1 MRIIK
6 MNKHYKTLELHKIM
20 DMLAE
25 QAGND
30 ETLRMISELEPVT
43 DIDKVRTELKKTE
56 DAFDLSVKYG
66 TPPFYRFKDI
76 RGSLQRAQSGSS
88 LTLRELLDVGVMLRQ
103 IRGLTDYYASAGD
116 AENTLTPLFTEL
128 SPNKWL
134 EDKIQNA
141 ILSEDEIAD
150 TASAEL
156 ANIRRKIAQAGIR
169 IRESLDK
176 MVRSA
181 DVQKSLMD
189 NIVTVRDGRYVLPVK
204 AEYKGNVKG
213 IVHASS
219 ATGSTLFI
227 EPEAVV
233 EANNDIRVLQGR
245 EQEEIERIIAE
256 LSSDCAACAE
266 TMKNDYMTCAELN
279 LYFAKSNLGAKMK
292 GCIPEISDDGVLE
305 LKKARHPLI
314 DPDKVVPV
322 DITVGKDYSTLIV
335 TGPNTGGKTVLLKT
349 AGLLTAMTM
358 CGLMVPAADG
368 TKISVFRHILVDIG
382 DMQSIEQSLSTFS
395 SHMSNVV
402 NIIKTADESSL
413 ILIDELGSGT
423 DPVEGAALA
432 VSIIE
437 ALMAKGS
444 RIFVTTHY
452 QELKIFAIEH
462 ENVENGS
469 CEFDV
474 KTLQPTYRLII
485 GSPGK
490 SNAFSISSKLGV
502 PADIIANAKALVSDD
517 DRHFEEVV
525 TQLEASRRALDKQNA
540 ELAQLKK
547 QAKEQAEALEREK
560 QEFEARKD
568 EEFEKAHTQA
578 MRIVENCRY
587 QSDKLLEELADIR
600 KERNKEAFDKRT
612 SAAKSMSRSSLD
624 KMYDEANPVRKKE
637 NEYKPPR
644 PYKRGD
650 SVVIVDIGK
659 KGILAGDPDANGN
672 VFVQV
677 GIMKTKTNVSRL
689 RLAEEDKVTVGSKKA
704 PAGARAGVSK
714 TKVSGKM
721 ERRSSLE
728 LDIRGCAV
736 DEGIHEVDAFI
747 DNAVMV
753 NAGIITI
760 IHGKGTGLLRQGI
773 QRHLKHHPSVK
784 SFRNGLF
791 GEGEDGVTVVE
802 LK

>member
-1 MRIIK
+1 
-6 MNKHYKTLELHKIM
+6 MNKHYKTLELHKIL
-20 DMLAE
+20 DMLSE

-30 ETLRMISELEPVT
+30 ETRRMIAELEPET
-43 DIDKVRTELKKTE
+43 DIDKVKESLKKTE
-56 DAFDLSVKYG
+56 DAFELSVKFG
-66 TPPFYRFKDI
+66 TPPFYSFKDV

-88 LTLRELLDVGVMLRQ
+88 LSLRELLDICSMLRQ
-103 IRGLTDYYASAGD
+103 IRGLTDYHASCGEVQTVLD
-116 AENTLTPLFTEL
+116 PLFEEL

-141 ILSEDEIAD
+141 ILTEDEIAD

-156 ANIRRKIAQAGIR
+156 ANIRRKIAQAGVR

-204 AEYKGNVKG
+204 AEYKGNVRG

-227 EPEAVV
+227 EPEDVV

-256 LSSDCAACAE
+256 LSSDCASCAE
-266 TMKNDYMTCAELN
+266 TMKRDYFTCAELN
-279 LYFAKSNLGAKMK
+279 LYFAKSNLGAKMRATV
-292 GCIPEISDDGVLE
+292 PEISDDGILE

-314 DPDKVVPV
+314 DAEKVVPV
-322 DITVGKDYSTLIV
+322 DISVGRDYSTLIV

-349 AGLLTAMTM
+349 AGLLTAMAM
-358 CGLMVPAADG
+358 CGMMVPAGDG
-368 TKISVFRHILVDIG
+368 TRISVFRHILVDIG

-402 NIIKTADESSL
+402 QILKTADESSL

-437 ALMAKGS
+437 ALMKKGS

-452 QELKIFAIEH
+452 QELKLFAIER
-462 ENVENGS
+462 ENVENAS

-490 SNAFSISSKLGV
+490 SNAFSISSKLGI
-502 PADIIANAKALVSDD
+502 PREIIDEAKSLVSDD
-517 DRHFEEVV
+517 NRRFEEVV
-525 TQLEASRRALDKQNA
+525 AQLEASRRALDRQNT
-540 ELAQLKK
+540 ELARLRKE
-547 QAKEQAEALEREK
+547 AEEKEQALEKERE
-560 QEFEARKD
+560 EFEARKD
-568 EEFEKAHTQA
+568 DEFEKARTQA
-578 MRIVENCRY
+578 MRIVENCRM
-587 QSDKLLEELADIR
+587 QSEKLLDELSDIR
-600 KERNKEAFDKRT
+600 KERNKEAFDKRS

-624 KMYDEANPVRKKE
+624 KMYDEANPVRKRELK
-637 NEYKPPR
+637 EYKPPR

-650 SVVIVDIGK
+650 NVIVADIGK
-659 KGILAGDPDANGN
+659 KGILASDPDSSGN

-677 GIMKTKTNVSRL
+677 GIMKTKTNISHL
-689 RLAEEDKVTVGSKKA
+689 RLAEEDKVTVGNKKKTSA
-704 PAGARAGVSK
+704 SRVSK
-714 TKVSGKM
+714 VGVSGKT
-721 ERRSSLE
+721 ERKSSLE
-728 LDIRGCAV
+728 LDIRGCAI
-736 DEGIHEVDAFI
+736 DEGIHEVDRFI
-747 DNAVMV
+747 DNAVML
-753 NAGIITI
+753 NAGIVTI

-773 QRHLKHHPSVK
+773 QRHLRSHPSVK
-784 SFRNGLF
+784 SFRNGVF

>member
-1 MRIIK
+1 
-6 MNKHYKTLELHKIM
+6 MNKHYKTLELHKIL
-20 DMLAE
+20 DMLSE

-30 ETLRMISELEPVT
+30 ETRRMIAELEPET
-43 DIDKVRTELKKTE
+43 DIDKVKESLKKTE
-56 DAFDLSVKYG
+56 DAFELSVKFG
-66 TPPFYRFKDI
+66 TPPFYSFKDV

-88 LTLRELLDVGVMLRQ
+88 LSLRELLDICSMLRQ
-103 IRGLTDYYASAGD
+103 IRGLTDYHASCGD
-116 AENTLTPLFTEL
+116 VTTVLDPLFEEL

-141 ILSEDEIAD
+141 ILTEDEIAD

-156 ANIRRKIAQAGIR
+156 ANIRRKIAQAGVR

-204 AEYKGNVKG
+204 AEYKGNVRG

-266 TMKNDYMTCAELN
+266 TMKRDYFTCAELN
-279 LYFAKSNLGAKMK
+279 LYFAKSNLGAKMRATV
-292 GCIPEISDDGVLE
+292 PEISDDGILE

-314 DPDKVVPV
+314 DAEKVVPV
-322 DITVGKDYSTLIV
+322 DISVGRDYSTLIV

-349 AGLLTAMTM
+349 AGLLTAMAM
-358 CGLMVPAADG
+358 CGMMVPAGDG

-402 NIIKTADESSL
+402 QILKTADESSL

-437 ALMAKGS
+437 ALMKKGS

-452 QELKIFAIEH
+452 QELKLFAIER
-462 ENVENGS
+462 ENVENAS

-490 SNAFSISSKLGV
+490 SNAFSISSKLGI
-502 PADIIANAKALVSDD
+502 PQEIIDEAKSLVSDD
-517 DRHFEEVV
+517 NRRFEEVV
-525 TQLEASRRALDKQNA
+525 AQLEASRRALDRQNT
-540 ELAQLKK
+540 ELARLRKE
-547 QAKEQAEALEREK
+547 AEEKEQALEKERE
-560 QEFEARKD
+560 EFEARKD
-568 EEFEKAHTQA
+568 DEFEKARTQA
-578 MRIVENCRY
+578 MRIVENCRM
-587 QSDKLLEELADIR
+587 QSEKLLDELSDIR
-600 KERNKEAFDKRT
+600 KERNKEAFDKRS

-624 KMYDEANPVRKKE
+624 KMYDEANPVRKRELK
-637 NEYKPPR
+637 EYKPPR

-650 SVVIVDIGK
+650 NVIVADIGK
-659 KGILAGDPDANGN
+659 KGILASDPDSSGN

-677 GIMKTKTNVSRL
+677 GIMKTKTNISHL
-689 RLAEEDKVTVGSKKA
+689 RLAEEDKVTVGNKKKNSA
-704 PAGARAGVSK
+704 SRVSK
-714 TKVSGKM
+714 VGVSGKT
-721 ERRSSLE
+721 ERKSSLE
-728 LDIRGCAV
+728 LDIRGCAI
-736 DEGIHEVDAFI
+736 DEGIHEVDRFI
-747 DNAVMV
+747 DNAVML
-753 NAGIITI
+753 NAGIVTI

-773 QRHLKHHPSVK
+773 QRHLRSHPSVK
-784 SFRNGLF
+784 SFRNGVF